1 MAVSRFSFRI
11 FCLILADAAMLFAG
25 IILAMYLRLGVSGT
39 AEYLDERDGWLKI
52 ALAAGVCLLI
62 LYFYDLYDYIVMTRR
77 RELLLRMVQALGIA
91 WALLALMFYFIP
103 TLLLGRGVSVISV
116 PIVLGLLLGWRIFI
130 HSLTG
135 HPEIG
140 EKILVVGTGKT
151 ALDTAEAVW
160 ERRDAGYRIVGFLS
174 ENGAKPREKLG
185 RSIILGKAHELEDVI
200 RAEKVDRVVIAVRER
215 RGAFPTEALLKMS
228 LAGDISIEECTSFFE
243 RITGKVHVDM
253 LRPSWL
259 IFAGRQRDTPIKA
272 ILREGVHRGLALAG
286 LVLSL
291 PIAVVAAVLIKLD
304 SRGPVFYRQE
314 RVGKNGHVFELL
326 KFRSMKTDAE
336 KDGLPVWAMTNDDR
350 ATRVGRVIRKLRIDE
365 IPQFWNIIKGEMN
378 FVGPRPER
386 PHFVDQLAKEISFY
400 EHRHLVAP
408 GLTGWAQ
415 IKYPYGA
422 SVEDAIQKLQYD
434 LYYIKNQSLT
444 LDLMIVF
451 ETVKTVLFSR
461 GGR

>member
-1 MAVSRFSFRI
+1 MAPTRFSPRI
-11 FCLILADAAMLFAG
+11 FWLLLADAATLYGGIMLA
-25 IILAMYLRLGVSGT
+25 LYLRLGFAG
-39 AEYLDERDGWLKI
+39 AANELNAKNGWLKI
-52 ALAAGVCLLI
+52 GLASVVCLLI
-62 LYFYDLYDYIVMTRR
+62 MYFYDLYDYVVMTNR
-77 RELLLRMVQALGIA
+77 RELMFRLVQALGIA
-91 WALLALMFYFIP
+91 WALLALLFYFVP
-103 TLLLGRGVSVISV
+103 PLLIGRGVSVISV
-116 PIVLGLLLGWRIFI
+116 PMVLGLLLGWRIFI

-140 EKILVVGTGKT
+140 EKILVVGSGQT

-160 ERRDAGYRIVGFLS
+160 ERRDAGYRIVGFVS

-185 RSIILGKAHELEDVI
+185 RSIILGKAHELESVI
-200 RAEKVDRVVIAVRER
+200 RSERVDRVVIAVRER

-228 LAGDISIEECTSFFE
+228 LAGDVSIEECTSFFE

-259 IFAGRQRDTPIKA
+259 IFAGRRRDSPVKMA
-272 ILREGVHRGLALAG
+272 FRELIHRVLALVG

-291 PIAVVAAVLIKLD
+291 PIAALTAVAIKLD
-304 SRGPVFYRQE
+304 SRGPIFYKQQ
-314 RVGKNGHVFELL
+314 RVGKSGKVFNVI
-326 KFRSMKTDAE
+326 KFRSMKIDAE
-336 KDGLPVWAMTNDDR
+336 ADGKPMWAVSNDQR
-350 ATRVGRVIRKLRIDE
+350 ATRVGSVIRKLRIDE
-365 IPQFWNIIKGEMN
+365 IPQFWNVLKGEMN

-386 PHFVDQLAKEISFY
+386 PHFVKQLATEIPYF

-422 SVEDAIQKLQYD
+422 SVADAIQKLQYD

-444 LDLMIVF
+444 LDLVIVF
-451 ETVKTVLFSR
+451 ETIKTVLFGK

>member
-1 MAVSRFSFRI
+1 MSATRFSLR
-11 FCLILADAAMLFAG
+11 LLWLLLADAAMLFAG
-25 IILAMYLRLGVSGT
+25 VILAMYVRLGISGT
-39 AEYLDERDGWLKI
+39 AEYLDTRHGWEKI
-52 ALAAGVCLLI
+52 TLAAGVCLLI
-62 LYFYDLYDYIVMTRR
+62 LYFYDLYDYVVMTNR

-91 WALLALMFYFIP
+91 WALLAISFYFVP
-103 TLLLGRGVSVISV
+103 DLLIGRGVSVISV
-116 PIVLGLLLGWRIFI
+116 PIVLALLLGWRIFI
-130 HSLTG
+130 HTLTG

-160 ERRDAGYRIVGFLS
+160 ERRDAGYRIVGFVS

-200 RAEKVDRVVIAVRER
+200 RAEKIDRVVIAVRER

-228 LAGDISIEECTSFFE
+228 LAGNISIEECTSFFE

-259 IFAGRQRDTPIKA
+259 IFAGRKRDTPVKTM
-272 ILREGVHRGLALAG
+272 LRELVHRGLACAG
-286 LVLSL
+286 FVISL
-291 PIAVVAAVLIKLD
+291 PIAVLTAVLIKLD
-304 SRGPVFYRQE
+304 SRGPIFYRQE
-314 RVGKNGHVFELL
+314 RVGMNGKPFELL

-336 KDGLPVWAMTNDDR
+336 KDGTPIWALTNDDR
-350 ATRVGRVIRKLRIDE
+350 VTRVGRVIRKLRIDE
-365 IPQFWNIIKGEMN
+365 IPQFWNIVKGEMN

-386 PHFVDQLAKEISFY
+386 PHFVHQLTTEIPY
-400 EHRHLVAP
+400 YDHRHLVAP

-451 ETVKTVLFSR
+451 ETVKTVLFGR

>member
-1 MAVSRFSFRI
+1 MSATRFSPRI
-11 FCLILADAAMLFAG
+11 FSLLVADAAILYAG
-25 IILAMYLRLGVSGT
+25 VILAMYLRLGLSGSENELN
-39 AEYLDERDGWLKI
+39 AKNGWLKI
-52 ALAAGVCLLI
+52 GLAAAVCLLI
-62 LYFYDLYDYIVMTRR
+62 LYFYDLYDYVVMTNR
-77 RELLLRMVQALGIA
+77 RELMLRMVQALGIA
-91 WALLALMFYFIP
+91 WALLALLFYFIP
-103 TLLLGRGVSVISV
+103 QLLIGRGVSVISV
-116 PIVLGLLLGWRIFI
+116 PLVLVLLIGWRMFI

-140 EKILVVGTGKT
+140 EKILVVGTGQA

-160 ERRDAGYRIVGFLS
+160 ERRDAGYRIAGFVS

-185 RSIILGKAHELEDVI
+185 QSIILGKAHELEDVI
-200 RAEKVDRVVIAVRER
+200 RNEKIDRVVIAVRER

-259 IFAGRQRDTPIKA
+259 IFAGRRRDTPIKSVV
-272 ILREGVHRGLALAG
+272 REMFHRALALVG
-286 LVLSL
+286 LSVSL
-291 PIAVVAAVLIKLD
+291 PIAIITALIIKLE
-304 SRGPVFYRQE
+304 SRGPIFYKQE
-314 RVGKNGHVFELL
+314 RVGKNGRVFNVI
-326 KFRSMKTDAE
+326 KFRSMKIDAE
-336 KDGLPVWAMTNDDR
+336 ADGLPVWAKTDDER
-350 ATRVGRVIRKLRIDE
+350 VTRVGRLIRKLRIDE
-365 IPQFWNIIKGEMN
+365 IPQFWNILKGEMN

-386 PHFVDQLAKEISFY
+386 PHFVRQLATEISFY

-422 SVEDAIQKLQYD
+422 SVSDAIQKLQYD

-444 LDLMIVF
+444 LDMVIVF
-451 ETVKTVLFSR
+451 ETIKTVLFGK